1 MAAPVL
7 SDLINNAPA
16 DTATQLT
23 FAEWFSNVIRYAES
37 VDNFTIAT
45 DARSGLFFSSDSE
58 KAKKFKYICL
68 AELKTLQ
75 TYPNT

>member
-1 MAAPVL
+1 MAAPEL
-7 SDLINNAPA
+7 SNLISNAPA
-16 DTATQLT
+16 DTATQQT

-37 VDNFTIAT
+37 IDNVTIAS
-45 DARSGLFFSSDSE
+45 DARAGLYFSSDIE

-75 TYPNT
+75 TYP

>member
-7 SDLINNAPA
+7 DNLIQGAPA
-16 DTATQLT
+16 DTATQQT

-37 VDNFTIAT
+37 IDNVALAT
-45 DARSGLFFSSDSE
+45 DARSGLYFSSDSE
-58 KAKKFKYICL
+58 KAKKLKYICL

-75 TYPNT
+75 TYP